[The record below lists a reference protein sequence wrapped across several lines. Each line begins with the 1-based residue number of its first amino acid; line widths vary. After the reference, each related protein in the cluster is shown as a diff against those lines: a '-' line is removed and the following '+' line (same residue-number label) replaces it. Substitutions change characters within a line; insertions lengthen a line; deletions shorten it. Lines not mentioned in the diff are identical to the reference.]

1 MKLTFFKAKNIP
13 FWLFLIQSAFSVG
26 KSDSLTQAL
35 FGFAYKLS
43 ISSAFVAFCL
53 NFNPLWNLL
62 ILQNDFHRARIDRK
76 EWA

>member
-1 MKLTFFKAKNIP
+1 MKLTFFEAKNIP

-35 FGFAYKLS
+35 LGFAYKLS

-53 NFNPLWNLL
+53 KFNPLWNHL
-62 ILQNDFHRARIDRK
+62 ILQKNFRRARIDCK